1 MSYVGYEWLRQRLSL
16 SAFEMD
22 RPARVRPVTRVMPA
36 EGLLA
41 VPAHVAPEQ
50 EDILEQVLFALKHE
64 GVNLQILAQAMPH
77 VPVEALRTA
86 LGQTPNGR

>member
-41 VPAHVAPEQ
+41 VPAHGSDLRLRHSASPS
-50 EDILEQVLFALKHE
+50 
-64 GVNLQILAQAMPH
+64 LA
-77 VPVEALRTA
+77 R
-86 LGQTPNGR
+86 RR

>member
-41 VPAHVAPEQ
+41 VPAHVAPGQ
-50 EDILEQVLFALKHE
+50 EDKDCNRSDPGHCCSR
-64 GVNLQILAQAMPH
+64 P
-77 VPVEALRTA
+77 
-86 LGQTPNGR
+86 